1 MLIWANFWNL
11 YGCGKDIDIVS
22 VGPEPDITLI
32 FTLNLN
38 LISGN
43 QVQGG
48 FSKIRL
54 FPDIRVMPDIRVLT

>member
-1 MLIWANFWNL
+1 MVTNMRLKLNIS
-11 YGCGKDIDIVS
+11 S
-22 VGPEPDITLI
+22 VGPEPDTTLI

-43 QVQGG
+43 QVQGRI
-48 FSKIRL
+48 SKIRL

>member
-1 MLIWANFWNL
+1 MIVIGNI
-11 YGCGKDIDIVS
+11 YIDTS
-22 VGPEPDITLI
+22 VGPEPDTTLI
-32 FTLNLN
+32 FTLNQN

-43 QVQGG
+43 QVQGR

>member
-1 MLIWANFWNL
+1 MLRELIHKQDVKSL
-11 YGCGKDIDIVS
+11 KLDLSS

-43 QVQGG
+43 QVQGR

>member
-1 MLIWANFWNL
+1 MDLGWVDF
-11 YGCGKDIDIVS
+11 S

-43 QVQGG
+43 QVQGR